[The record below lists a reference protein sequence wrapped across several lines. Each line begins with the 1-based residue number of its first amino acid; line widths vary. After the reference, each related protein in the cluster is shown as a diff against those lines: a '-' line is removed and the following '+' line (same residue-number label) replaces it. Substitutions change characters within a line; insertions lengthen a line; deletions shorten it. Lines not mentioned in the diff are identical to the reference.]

1 MAFIVQASRGQH
13 FDDVVS
19 ITLESSRDAL
29 ATALCW
35 AEEERDVKIIGNGRI
50 YTVEELALA
59 IIRGEVGSSRS

>member
-29 ATALCW
+29 ANALRW

-50 YTVEELALA
+50 HTVEELALA
-59 IIRGEVGSSRS
+59 IIRGEVGSSRF

>member
-29 ATALCW
+29 ATALRW
-35 AEEERDVKIIGNGRI
+35 AEEERDVKIIGNGQ
-50 YTVEELALA
+50 
-59 IIRGEVGSSRS
+59 SKS

>member
-29 ATALCW
+29 AAALRW
-35 AEEERDVKIIGNGRI
+35 AEEEKIIGNGRI

-59 IIRGEVGSSRS
+59 IIRGEVGSSRF